1 MRQVSRLMTQTVPGM
16 DTSSSRIEGL
26 DTNTDYI
33 VQVSA
38 TNGAGT
44 SILSQGVVS
53 VSFDVGCELHTC
65 AIVILLK
72 CWMLHTVQGSV
83 TNRAGTYQLSRI
95 PSFKMCS

>member
-1 MRQVSRLMTQTVPGM
+1 MTQTVPGM

-26 DTNTDYI
+26 DANTEFI

-44 SILSQGVVS
+44 SEQSQGVVS

-65 AIVILLK
+65 L
-72 CWMLHTVQGSV
+72 T
-83 TNRAGTYQLSRI
+83 
-95 PSFKMCS
+95 